1 MPRDPGPAGPA
12 AVQVL
17 RTYPHRKPELPYAT
31 KGERSVARAYRKALP
46 RALRLV
52 YLEDQYLWSERV
64 ADVLVEALR
73 GAPDLRLIAVVPRY
87 PEADGRLS
95 GPPSR
100 LGHQTALDR
109 VTEVGGDRVA
119 VFDLE
124 NEAGTPI
131 YVHAK
136 VCVVDDTWCSIGS
149 DNLNLRSWTHDS
161 ELSCAVLDE
170 TPDDR
175 APEDP
180 GGRGEGA
187 RRFPRDLRL
196 RLWAEHLGTSPDDPR
211 LLDADEGMAAWRD
224 TAAALERWHE
234 GGQAGPRPPGRITR
248 HRPGRVKWWASWWS
262 APVYRLAV
270 DPDGRPPDMRRSDRF

>member
-1 MPRDPGPAGPA
+1 
-12 AVQVL
+12 
-17 RTYPHRKPELPYAT
+17 
-31 KGERSVARAYRKALP
+31 
-46 RALRLV
+46 V
-52 YLEDQYLWSERV
+52 YLEDQYLWSEHV

-73 GAPDLRLIAVVPRY
+73 GAPDLRLIAVVPRF

-100 LGHQTALDR
+100 IGHQTALDR
-109 VTEVGGDRVA
+109 VLEVGGDRVA

-124 NEAGTPI
+124 NEAGTPV

-170 TPDDR
+170 TPDGR

-180 GGRGEGA
+180 GQRGEGA
-187 RRFPRDLRL
+187 RRFPRELRL
-196 RLWAEHLGTSPDDPR
+196 GLWAEHLGTSPDDPR
-211 LLDADEGMAAWRD
+211 LLDADDGLAAWLE
-224 TAAALERWHE
+224 AADALERWHDAGE
-234 GGQAGPRPPGRITR
+234 AGPRPPGRVQR
-248 HRPGRVKWWASWWS
+248 HRPERVRWWASWWA

-270 DPDGRPPDMRRSDRF
+270 DPDGRPPGIRHSRQF